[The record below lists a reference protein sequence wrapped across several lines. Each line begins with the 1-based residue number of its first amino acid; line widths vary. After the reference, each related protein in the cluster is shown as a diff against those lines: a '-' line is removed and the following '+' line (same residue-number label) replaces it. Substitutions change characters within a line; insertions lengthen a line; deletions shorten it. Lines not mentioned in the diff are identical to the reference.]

1 MIELANKDHSSEIA
15 TYLFLLNSSDI
26 RSSARRTKGSEKS
39 SLHLTIQLTLDRP
52 WPGSAET
59 AASSAETTRRWW
71 RCPSARGAGAR
82 GRSRIALKPCQP
94 AAQ

>member
-39 SLHLTIQLTLDRP
+39 SLHLTIQL
-52 WPGSAET
+52 
-59 AASSAETTRRWW
+59 
-71 RCPSARGAGAR
+71 
-82 GRSRIALKPCQP
+82 
-94 AAQ
+94 